1 MSDKLSKGGKVG
13 IEPIK
18 REGWIHFRFHGGPQ
32 VRVNR
37 VVLLGTGTFIELQ
50 KGAEELIGKQSDAVF
65 YDAGIRSGKEGWYA
79 LHTELKENGD
89 VLIMKMFSFA
99 EESGLGWF
107 LVESLNI
114 EPEGRRGS
122 VTVSHSF
129 IAHTY
134 GRAEKPVCH
143 FIAGFIAGFV
153 SAAWGVEVTC
163 TETFCSAVS
172 GDVCVFEWEVA

>member
-1 MSDKLSKGGKVG
+1 MGDKLSKVDRVG

-18 REGWIHFRFHGGPQ
+18 GEGWIHFRFHGGPQ

-50 KGAEELIGKQSDAVF
+50 KGAEELLGKQSDAVF
-65 YDAGIRSGKEGWYA
+65 YDAGIRSGREGWYA
-79 LHTELKENGD
+79 LHTELKEQGD
-89 VLIMKMFSFA
+89 VLIRKMFSFA

-107 LVESLNI
+107 RVKDLNI
-114 EPEGRRGS
+114 DSEEKRGS

-134 GRAEKPVCH
+134 GKVEKPVCH

-153 SAAWGVEVTC
+153 SSAWGVDVTC
-163 TETFCSAVS
+163 NETVCSAVG
-172 GDVCVFEWEVA
+172 GDLCVFEWEAA